1 MSSPTERALRE
12 PDDLGAVEATLDGSD
27 NGASAGEE
35 AAGAAVGAA
44 VERGAPLAVARAV
57 GARRV
62 VGRARE
68 RGGRCRA
75 PCPMR
80 GARSTAV
87 ALGSARSSMSIGDMG
102 DENPKT
108 DFCENSAGNLTL
120 YTKVPRYPRGRA
132 KFSSF
137 FDW

>member
-12 PDDLGAVEATLDGSD
+12 PEDLGAVAVEATLDGSD
-27 NGASAGEE
+27 DGASAGS

-62 VGRARE
+62 VGRVRE

-75 PCPMR
+75 PCPMS

-102 DENPKT
+102 DENPNRLLRKLRGKPNPIYQGT
-108 DFCENSAGNLTL
+108 E
-120 YTKVPRYPRGRA
+120 VPPG
-132 KFSSF
+132 
-137 FDW
+137 

>member
-12 PDDLGAVEATLDGSD
+12 PDDLGAVEATRDGSD

-35 AAGAAVGAA
+35 AGAAVGAA

-102 DENPKT
+102 DENPNRLLRKLR
-108 DFCENSAGNLTL
+108 GNLYQGIRPT
-120 YTKVPRYPRGRA
+120 RA